1 MVDLLRLIFR
11 LIGLALVLLAAAF
24 AVLVVAVLAA
34 GLAGMPLGQVWLEH
48 DILAPVVGTSSE
60 PLFGAIIERRI
71 SPALWNPGIVTIL
84 NWPSWLGLLAFAAI
98 AFVPGWLLFAF
109 TARRRRRG

>member
-1 MVDLLRLIFR
+1 MIGLLRLVFR
-11 LIGLALVLLAAAF
+11 LVAVLLLLLAAAF
-24 AVLVVAVLAA
+24 VVLVAAVLVA

-60 PLFGAIIERRI
+60 PLFGAIIERRF

-84 NWPSWLGLLAFAAI
+84 NWPSWLGLLTFAAI
-98 AFVPGWLLFAF
+98 AAVPGWLLFAL
-109 TARRRRRG
+109 TARRRRRA